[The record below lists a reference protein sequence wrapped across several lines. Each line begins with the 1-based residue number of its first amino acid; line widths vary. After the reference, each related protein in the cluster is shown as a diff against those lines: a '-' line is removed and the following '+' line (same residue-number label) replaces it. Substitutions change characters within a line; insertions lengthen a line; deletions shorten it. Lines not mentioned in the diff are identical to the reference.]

1 MRNGKSRQIEKQY
14 KFDED
19 KKVYLIDVFID
30 DYDDVYDEWD
40 PAPFKKRFIEEDFD
54 EFIKSS
60 SKDIPM
66 KFKLNIVLYIP
77 LAMKDENKEK
87 SVEAAYKNYYAY
99 NTEKA
104 EIEWNWMNR
113 RSYTFLFIALSLL
126 GLGSLLR
133 FEDSST
139 LVDLFKQGILVGG
152 WVFLWEFITYTFM
165 DSKDYKFNYKI
176 VKRLHQSELRFI
188 YY

>member
-1 MRNGKSRQIEKQY
+1 
-14 KFDED
+14 
-19 KKVYLIDVFID
+19 
-30 DYDDVYDEWD
+30 
-40 PAPFKKRFIEEDFD
+40 
-54 EFIKSS
+54 
-60 SKDIPM
+60 
-66 KFKLNIVLYIP
+66 
-77 LAMKDENKEK
+77 MKDENKEK

-176 VKRLHQSELRFI
+176 IKRLYQSELRFI